1 MTSGNRSKS
10 NRTLPPCALRLP
22 PRMVIFARMAETLL
36 QLSGVSKEFSPTAGA
51 APLQILSHLDLT
63 VRPGESL
70 AIIGPSGS
78 GKSTLLN
85 LIGSL
90 DRPTTGHVLLGGQD
104 LTSLN
109 DNELAKVRNR
119 RIGFIFQGHHLLP
132 QCTVLENVL
141 VPTLADGSP
150 GANENT
156 LQRAKALLQRVG
168 LGERLNHRPAQL
180 SGGERQ
186 RTAVVRAL
194 INQPQLL
201 LADEPTGALDQA
213 SAANLADLLVELNR
227 EEKVA
232 LIVVTHSPALAAR
245 MSRALELRNGRLEP
259 KTDLPR

>member
-1 MTSGNRSKS
+1 
-10 NRTLPPCALRLP
+10 
-22 PRMVIFARMAETLL
+22 MAETLL
-36 QLSGVSKEFSPTAGA
+36 QLSGVSKEFVPAVGV
-51 APLQILSHLDLT
+51 APLKILSNLDLA
-63 VRPGESL
+63 VAPGESL
-70 AIIGPSGS
+70 AIVGPSGS

-90 DRPTTGHVLLGGQD
+90 DRPTTGKVLLGGQD
-104 LTSLN
+104 LTSL
-109 DNELAKVRNR
+109 DEKELAKVRNQ

-132 QCTVLENVL
+132 QCSVLENVL
-141 VPTLADGSP
+141 VPTLADGAA
-150 GANENT
+150 GANDNA
-156 LQRAKALLQRVG
+156 LQRAKSLLQRVG

-232 LIVVTHSPALAAR
+232 LIVVTHSPTLAAR
-245 MSRALELRNGRLEP
+245 MSRALELRGGRLEP

>member
-1 MTSGNRSKS
+1 
-10 NRTLPPCALRLP
+10 
-22 PRMVIFARMAETLL
+22 
-36 QLSGVSKEFSPTAGA
+36 
-51 APLQILSHLDLT
+51 
-63 VRPGESL
+63 
-70 AIIGPSGS
+70 
-78 GKSTLLN
+78 LN

-90 DRPTTGHVLLGGQD
+90 DRPTSGRVLLSGQD
-104 LTSLN
+104 VTALN
-109 DNELAKVRNR
+109 EKELAKVRNQ

-141 VPTLADGSP
+141 VPTLADGST
-150 GANENT
+150 GANDQA
-156 LQRAKALLQRVG
+156 LARAKTLLQRVG
-168 LGERLNHRPAQL
+168 LGERQNHRPAQL

-201 LADEPTGALDQA
+201 LADEPTGALDQT
-213 SAANLADLLVELNR
+213 SAGTLADLLVELNR

-245 MSRALELRNGRLEP
+245 MSRALELRQGRLEP